1 MIKKIFGHSFLYSLA
16 NHVPLFAN
24 ILILPFITPFLT
36 KEDYGIF
43 GLTYA
48 YIGAFNAF
56 SMLGVEALIQN
67 AYFKNKSK
75 FKALWSKYFGLLSI
89 WRLMYSAIITTLM
102 YFIFY
107 QKVNENIYVF
117 LLIIIIPIL
126 CFDLTKTFGIKF
138 CQYEGKHQNVYFSS
152 FIASFFS
159 IASSFI
165 CIYHFKLGYLGFLIA
180 SAVASCTQ
188 FLFFFYIIHYKL
200 RIFPDVRISF
210 LFIKKTLKISS
221 PVILHNYSG
230 YLLNSSDRIVLDL
243 NRISINEIGGYNLAY
258 SFSNYFSSFNN
269 SMNSIL
275 TPIYFKCFA
284 LNDKIKSSLLVNSI
298 TILWFYFILISCLLI
313 CIWCK
318 EIFGFLFRN
327 PEFIDVYTFVPYI
340 LVGMMYRPFYVACV
354 DKNIFFEKTKNILL
368 ISVGG
373 GMLNILLNLLLV
385 PYFGIQSV
393 LYTTFVSYLYMGF
406 SGFYIKSIKEDLD
419 FKGNPMIFI
428 FIIISTLIISL
439 ILMDLTLYLKIIIS
453 ILILFVSLLIYNY
466 RFKTMVN
473 RLIKENLF

>member
-1 MIKKIFGHSFLYSLA
+1 
-16 NHVPLFAN
+16 
-24 ILILPFITPFLT
+24 
-36 KEDYGIF
+36 
-43 GLTYA
+43 
-48 YIGAFNAF
+48 
-56 SMLGVEALIQN
+56 MLE
-67 AYFKNKSK
+67 
-75 FKALWSKYFGLLSI
+75 
-89 WRLMYSAIITTLM
+89 
-102 YFIFY
+102 
-107 QKVNENIYVF
+107 
-117 LLIIIIPIL
+117 
-126 CFDLTKTFGIKF
+126 
-138 CQYEGKHQNVYFSS
+138 
-152 FIASFFS
+152 
-159 IASSFI
+159 
-165 CIYHFKLGYLGFLIA
+165 
-180 SAVASCTQ
+180 
-188 FLFFFYIIHYKL
+188 FLFVY
-200 RIFPDVRISF
+200 
-210 LFIKKTLKISS
+210 KKTLKISS

-313 CIWCK
+313 CICVRD
-318 EIFGFLFRN
+318 FGLLFRN

-354 DKNIFFEKTKNILL
+354 DKNIFFEKPK
-368 ISVGG
+368 
-373 GMLNILLNLLLV
+373 
-385 PYFGIQSV
+385 
-393 LYTTFVSYLYMGF
+393 YTTHFSWRWNAKYFIEFTIGSLFWNTIGLIHYVCFLFIHGF
-406 SGFYIKSIKEDLD
+406 FRILHKINKRRPD